1 MSYSLMFLLDTSIKT
16 WRSAMPT
23 LSDAR
28 LSIQV
33 SSGSPNATVNGSVD
47 VSFSATE
54 ETLIRLLSL
63 NYKVTCRIRGAD
75 SFLTGGDD
83 ALFTLGNV
91 FVNSDRNNISFSRVV
106 SRDMLDEDTGSRDE
120 VYARFFCTPPTDT
133 GLALTAATPINSP
146 EISGSF

>member
-1 MSYSLMFLLDTSIKT
+1 
-16 WRSAMPT
+16 MPT
-23 LSDAR
+23 LSDPH
-28 LSIQV
+28 LSILV
-33 SSGSPNATVNGSVD
+33 SSGSPNATVTATVD
-47 VSFSATE
+47 VAFSATE

-75 SFLTGGDD
+75 SFLTGGDN

-91 FVNSDRNNISFSRVV
+91 MVNSDRNNISFSRVV
-106 SRDMLDEDTGSRDE
+106 SRDLLDEDTGSRDE

-146 EISGSF
+146 EVSGSY

>member
-1 MSYSLMFLLDTSIKT
+1 MFLLDTSIKT

-23 LSDAR
+23 LSDPR

-33 SSGSPNATVNGSVD
+33 SSGSPDATVDASVD
-47 VSFSATE
+47 VSFSE
-54 ETLIRLLSL
+54 IEKTLISLLRL

-75 SFLTGGDD
+75 GFLTGGDN

-91 FVNSDRNNISFSRVV
+91 TVNSDQNNLSFSRVV
-106 SRDMLDEDTGSRDE
+106 SRDMLDEDTGTRDE
-120 VYARFFCTPPTDT
+120 VYARFFCAPPTDT